1 MCSIRNSRTHPRRA
15 ASSRL
20 RAQRAMKSH
29 IRRSCWVRA
38 FCGRTIST
46 RSSSGTIQPPPTTC
60 WAGNSFHVTRCLA
73 RGARARASC
82 SSAGSLIPALRRSS
96 TLLTDTLTT
105 SGMVMYW
112 RSKAGPSWARIPRAS
127 RSATGRGCLSAS
139 ATEST
144 SDMRNLILILVT
156 LSLLA
161 GCKSRPPRHPNEFLD
176 PVTAA
181 MVSSV
186 NSPIIFARSHQDVAA
201 NSRQYVNVVATS
213 INRQGR
219 YEYILLVYVW
229 STVDAR
235 LGAGAHPGETLVF
248 LADERAIRLQR
259 DGRSLKEVGI
269 AKPLLRPLHF
279 HGAPRIYKTDRDTL
293 KF

>member
-1 MCSIRNSRTHPRRA
+1 
-15 ASSRL
+15 
-20 RAQRAMKSH
+20 
-29 IRRSCWVRA
+29 
-38 FCGRTIST
+38 
-46 RSSSGTIQPPPTTC
+46 
-60 WAGNSFHVTRCLA
+60 
-73 RGARARASC
+73 
-82 SSAGSLIPALRRSS
+82 
-96 TLLTDTLTT
+96 
-105 SGMVMYW
+105 
-112 RSKAGPSWARIPRAS
+112 
-127 RSATGRGCLSAS
+127 
-139 ATEST
+139 
-144 SDMRNLILILVT
+144 MRNLILILVAF
-156 LSLLA
+156 SLLA
-161 GCKSRPPRHPNEFLD
+161 GCKSRPPRHPTEFLD

-186 NSPIIFARSHQDVAA
+186 SSPIIFARAHQDVAA

-293 KF
+293 KFMAAARHVRLQLEGDQDTRPFDIWTDGRKQLGSLTATN